1 MNNMYGIVLPINFFF
16 RRRITILA
24 VLAVALCVFTV
35 VVVMTVMNGL
45 VTDFTEKNH
54 NFFSDCI
61 VSTDSLVG
69 FGLYEEFISR
79 LESESFVASA
89 APVINTFGLVE
100 SESTGKNVALDLMGI
115 DIGRHIKTTNFAN
128 TLYYN
133 KASPSF
139 AFKPLYDANLTGCII
154 GIDLL
159 VEKQKSGQYK
169 QLNYL
174 PMWSYLVTCFPLTPK
189 GALAKTGIAPTANSR
204 VFHYSDNCN
213 SGLAKI
219 DSSTVYLPFESL
231 QSLCGMDAGAKR
243 TNAIFIKFRKGL
255 DIDTCT
261 ENVSG
266 LWQNFVNQKSSFAF
280 TNLFDT
286 TRVQDWKTYRRQTI
300 APMEKEQT
308 MLILLFALVGLITV
322 FIIFVIFYMII
333 TKKSRDIGILKSL
346 GVPKTGIIRVFLCL
360 ALFTGLCGDAAG
372 VLFALI
378 FLANINR
385 LEGWLFDKFGFQLW
399 NREIYAIGEI
409 PNHAKP
415 LLLAAVAACAIAACL
430 LGALLPTLNAA
441 GRKCVDVLRVNQ
453 L

>member
-1 MNNMYGIVLPINFFF
+1 MYDILLPMRFFF

-54 NFFSDCI
+54 AFFSDCI

-79 LESESFVASA
+79 LKGADFVASA

-100 SESTGKNVALDLMGI
+100 SESSGKNVALDLMGI
-115 DIGRHIKTTNFAN
+115 DIDRHIKTTDFAD

-133 KASPSF
+133 KESPSF
-139 AFKPLYDANLTGCII
+139 AFKPLYDANLVGCII

-159 VEKQKSGQYK
+159 VERQKSGQYK
-169 QLNYL
+169 QLSYL
-174 PMWSYLVTCFPLTPK
+174 PAWSYLVTCFPLTPK
-189 GALAKTGIAPTANSR
+189 GSLAKTGMALTANSKT
-204 VFHYSDNCN
+204 FHYSDNCD

-219 DSSTVYLPFESL
+219 DSSVVYLPFEFL
-231 QSLCGMDAGAKR
+231 QPLCGMDAGTKR
-243 TNAIFIKFRKGL
+243 TNAIFVKFRKGS
-255 DIDTCT
+255 DIGACT
-261 ENVSG
+261 EKVSG
-266 LWQNFVNQKSSFAF
+266 LWRDFAGQKNDFAF
-280 TNLFDT
+280 ANLFNNV
-286 TRVQDWKTYRRQTI
+286 RVQDWKTYRRGTI

-308 MLILLFALVGLITV
+308 TLILLFVLVGLITV

-333 TKKSRDIGILKSL
+333 SRKSRDIGILKSL
-346 GVPKTGIIRVFLCL
+346 GVPKTGIVRIFLRL
-360 ALFTGLCGDAAG
+360 ALFVGLCGAAVG
-372 VLFALI
+372 ISFALI

-385 LEGWLFDKFGFQLW
+385 LEGWLFEKIGFQMW

-415 LLLAAVAACAIAACL
+415 LLLAAVAACAVAACL
-430 LGALLPTLNAA
+430 LGALLPTLSAA